1 LLREPGGAVRAVHE
15 THRHGLFGRRTW
27 LRLLEEAGFAAQ
39 AITEETSED
48 RQPRELFTGR
58 RP

>member
-1 LLREPGGAVRAVHE
+1 VHE
-15 THRHGLFGRRTW
+15 THRLGLFSRRTW
-27 LRLLEEAGFAAQ
+27 LRLLEEAGFAAR

-48 RQPRELFTGR
+48 REPRELFTGH